1 MTSFICFPN
10 NNILEN
16 FESNLYII
24 VYSECNYQGV
34 TARLN
39 TGRYNLNDLKSLK
52 INTIKS
58 LYIPDGMNIVIY
70 YSNFSND
77 SIDSNDSDDSY
88 VSYLTS
94 EACVNINLDSNDSL
108 LVMKANTTPRPT
120 TLPSRITLPSKT
132 ITPSR
137 TIIPSRTKKPKILSS
152 RIISNTNEIDD
163 TNNINTEKLLEQ
175 ENNSISNKK
184 TSIYFYIGI
193 TIIILV
199 ILSIISY
206 LVYIYY
212 IKPSI
217 N

>member
-24 VYSECNYQGV
+24 VYSECNYQGI

-77 SIDSNDSDDSY
+77 LDDSNDSDDSY
-88 VSYLTS
+88 ISYLTS
-94 EACVNINLDSNDSL
+94 EACVNITLDSNDSL
-108 LVMKANTTPRPT
+108 LVMKANTTPK
-120 TLPSRITLPSKT
+120 PSRTIPPSRT
-132 ITPSR
+132 ITPSSK
-137 TIIPSRTKKPKILSS
+137 IIPSKIKKST
-152 RIISNTNEIDD
+152 IISSTKEIND
-163 TNNINTEKLLEQ
+163 TNKTNTEKLLEQ
-175 ENNSISNKK
+175 ENNS
-184 TSIYFYIGI
+184 TFSIYFYIGI
-193 TIIILV
+193 SVAILV
-199 ILSIISY
+199 VLLIISY